1 MKEVTIQVFKFH
13 ELEKNIQ
20 EKVISHFRC
29 DNDYVFIDD
38 DIKIIKEFAEDFGV
52 NVYDYSLSPYS
63 HSYIKYDFDNFDED
77 NINLSEMLNDEP
89 LYEILFDEFK
99 KQYGY
104 THDYKYS
111 FEQVMERAKKYIL
124 DEMEY
129 QDSDNYIIETIEIN
143 DYDFTEDGNI
153 H

>member
-20 EKVISHFRC
+20 EKVINHFRY
-29 DNDYVFIDD
+29 DDDYVFIDD

-129 QDSDNYIIETIEIN
+129 QDSDNYIIKTIEIN
-143 DYDFTEDGNI
+143 DYDFTENGNI

>member
-20 EKVISHFRC
+20 EKVINHFRY
-29 DNDYVFIDD
+29 DDDYVFIDD

-129 QDSDNYIIETIEIN
+129 QDSDNYITETIEIN
-143 DYDFTEDGNI
+143 DYYFTEDGNI

>member
-20 EKVISHFRC
+20 EKVINHFRY
-29 DNDYVFIDD
+29 DDVFVFIDD

-63 HSYIKYDFDNFDED
+63 YSYIKYDFDNFDED